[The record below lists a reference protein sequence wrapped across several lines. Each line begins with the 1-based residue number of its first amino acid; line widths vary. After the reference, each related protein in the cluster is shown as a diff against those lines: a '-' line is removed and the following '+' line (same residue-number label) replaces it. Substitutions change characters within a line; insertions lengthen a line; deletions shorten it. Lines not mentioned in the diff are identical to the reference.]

1 MSSERKIESNRIN
14 AKKSTGPKTTRGKS
28 RASGNAWQHGWAVIK
43 RSDPSLLADVERMA
57 TGICP
62 QDASPALYEQAII
75 IAECQIFLIKLRAAC
90 AALGEEKRIIG
101 LPREPAEQGILGSL
115 WPSSDQPRPD
125 ATLVAQAAHAM
136 RDLQAKLAQAEGR
149 GLAGNEQLSA
159 AAIGSGNGDEATRPY
174 QPSLAR
180 HDGMDALLRA
190 LPERDTLERY
200 ERRALSRRNQAIRR
214 FEAISVVSAFLRGQT
229 EGT

>member
-1 MSSERKIESNRIN
+1 MSSDRKIESNRNN

-28 RASGNAWQHGWAVIK
+28 RASRNAWQHGWAVIK
-43 RSDPSLLADVERMA
+43 RSDPSLSADVERMA
-57 TGICP
+57 TAICH

-75 IAECQIFLIKLRAAC
+75 IAECQILLIKLRAAC
-90 AALGEEKRIIG
+90 AALIEKTRITG
-101 LPREPAEQGILGSL
+101 LPPESAEKGISASLGS
-115 WPSSDQPRPD
+115 SSDQPRPE

-159 AAIGSGNGDEATRPY
+159 AAVGSGNGDEATRGY

-180 HDGMDALLRA
+180 HDNMDALLRA
-190 LPERDTLERY
+190 LRERDTLERY
-200 ERRALSRRNQAIRR
+200 ERRALARRNRAIRR
-214 FEAISVVSAFLRGQT
+214 FEAISVFGAFLRGQT